1 MPNSSSKSAY
11 RYRLSQAISKAVDE
25 ERIGIPRF
33 VRWLD
38 RLDTDAAVN
47 ESLNSALES
56 CNQIFDGDP
65 ILQHR
70 SGDNKL
76 HGTIHATWANGASA
90 LISAGPSG
98 ANANTNNGPEIMLL
112 GSSGSIFFDGT
123 NGGIPTVEQV
133 GRV

>member
-1 MPNSSSKSAY
+1 MPNPSSKSAY
-11 RYRLSQAISKAVDE
+11 RDRLVQALTNAVGE
-25 ERIGIPRF
+25 ERIGVPRF

-38 RLDTDAAVN
+38 RLDTDTAVN
-47 ESLNSALES
+47 DSLTSALES
-56 CNQIFDGDP
+56 CKQIFDGDP
-65 ILQHR
+65 IRQHR

-90 LISAGPSG
+90 IISAGPNG
-98 ANANTNNGPEIMLL
+98 RNASMNSGPEIMLL

-123 NGGIPTVEQV
+123 NGGIPTGEQV

>member
-11 RYRLSQAISKAVDE
+11 LERLSLAISKAVNE
-25 ERIGIPRF
+25 ERIGTPRF

-38 RLDTDAAVN
+38 RLGSDSSVN
-47 ESLNSALES
+47 DSLTTALES
-56 CNQIFDGDP
+56 CQLIFDGDP
-65 ILQHR
+65 IRKHR
-70 SGDNKL
+70 SGDNVL

-98 ANANTNNGPEIMLL
+98 ANTNISNGPEIMLL

-133 GRV
+133 GQA